1 MSLDVTLAKIAREQ
15 KARAKPAQ
23 VIMFKTGVISAY
35 AAGVATVT
43 IDGSAIPAG
52 RSGWYTAPV
61 VGDEV
66 TVLLVD
72 GSPLILGTA
81 TGFPTF

>member
-43 IDGSAIPAG
+43 IDGSAIPAPHLAA
-52 RSGWYTAPV
+52 YTPV
-61 VGDEV
+61 VSDQV
-66 TVLLVD
+66 AVLLVD
-72 GSPLILGTA
+72 GSPLIFGTP